1 MVSAQV
7 KRKRSAAMTLFRA
20 AKFQRLELESLQGNV
35 TTTLYFCQT
44 GFPVMN
50 YLTCWRNISPW
61 QAVFG
66 TEEEGRGGRGTPP
79 CVLLARMGKSRYNCE
94 HIS

>member
-79 CVLLARMGKSRYNCE
+79 LCAIGKNGQKQV
-94 HIS
+94 